1 MEERQELPLQ
11 FSCEVNQEIPAGEQ
25 IELRKWRVHHDILRR
40 EDHHFP
46 NLLRDSI
53 SKLFLGE
60 IALETL
66 RRDVRGDGRR
76 IQGLARAVNGVFVN
90 IGREYLH
97 ADLATQFQATDALR
111 DGNGNRI
118 GLFSR

>member
-11 FSCEVNQEIPAGEQ
+11 FSGEVNQEIPAAEQ
-25 IELRKWRVHHDILRR
+25 IELRKRRVHQDILRR
-40 EDHHFP
+40 EDHQFP
-46 NLLRDSI
+46 NLFRHSI
-53 SKLFLGE
+53 AKLFLAE

-76 IQGLARAVNGVFVN
+76 IQALPRAVNGVFVD

-97 ADLATQFQATDALR
+97 ANLAAQFQVTNAL
-111 DGNGNRI
+111 
-118 GLFSR
+118 